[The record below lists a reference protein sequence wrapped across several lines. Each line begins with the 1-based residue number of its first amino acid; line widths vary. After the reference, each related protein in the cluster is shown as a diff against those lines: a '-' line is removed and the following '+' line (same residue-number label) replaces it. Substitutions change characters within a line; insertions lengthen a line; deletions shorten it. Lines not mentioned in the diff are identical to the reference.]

1 MTTNEC
7 VTLYHYDEESEAFTR
22 YFFPRASVH
31 RAVLAAVAESGLVM
45 DSVVKIR
52 IPTDAAAGTAGLNN
66 AVALSG
72 AVGLNGAV
80 ALNSAAGLSNTVAL
94 DSAAGLCD
102 AVGLIDVGDYVFIGE
117 SESERPDRARCCKV
131 LGFSQNLRG
140 ANPHIRIEAK

>member
-52 IPTDAAAGTAGLNN
+52 IPTDAAGT
-66 AVALSG
+66 
-72 AVGLNGAV
+72 
-80 ALNSAAGLSNTVAL
+80 
-94 DSAAGLCD
+94 AGLCD
-102 AVGLIDVGDYVFIGE
+102 AAGLIDVGDYVFIGK

>member
-52 IPTDAAAGTAGLNN
+52 IPTDAAADTAG
-66 AVALSG
+66 V
-72 AVGLNGAV
+72 NG
-80 ALNSAAGLSNTVAL
+80 
-94 DSAAGLCD
+94 AAGLCD
-102 AVGLIDVGDYVFIGE
+102 AVGLIDVGDYVFIGK